1 MTGYGLAKRIENAF
15 EGNSFV
21 SQLFLQNAKP
31 FLKDKEKYSQ
41 HHNDY
46 YSNNKDKIKLFEKN
60 LNDTLVISLLIDK
73 NGKISY
79 NSSIINSDIKKYIPS
94 IETILIK
101 AIKNL
106 PNILPATK
114 TNIGVPVSSS
124 FDLPLILKT
133 K

>member
-1 MTGYGLAKRIENAF
+1 M
-15 EGNSFV
+15 
-21 SQLFLQNAKP
+21 
-31 FLKDKEKYSQ
+31 
-41 HHNDY
+41 
-46 YSNNKDKIKLFEKN
+46 
-60 LNDTLVISLLIDK
+60 IDK